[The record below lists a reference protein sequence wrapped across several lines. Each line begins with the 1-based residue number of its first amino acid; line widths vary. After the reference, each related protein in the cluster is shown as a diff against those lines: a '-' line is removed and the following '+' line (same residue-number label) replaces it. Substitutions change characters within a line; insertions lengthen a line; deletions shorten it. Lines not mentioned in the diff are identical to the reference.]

1 MYEHWAECISKTWFD
16 QLSYHQ
22 TKAKHWLTEMNWVDD
37 HMLSLLLNEL
47 SGRKAVTVVCIEEL
61 YSLIV
66 CKLKNYINKIITINL
81 FVWALTYC
89 CCLYLFNTFCVNV
102 LTTVLYLKGYQSWW
116 LYQFLSHLS
125 VFCRRYVIGESSRHQ
140 QSRTG
145 KPARNELEFSLH
157 ISTNLIVEL
166 HCSIAWETINQHS
179 QQCWNTFWERIIWF
193 ENWLQFTVK
202 LASQTLQAAA
212 SYTYIYV
219 VSIGL

>member
-1 MYEHWAECISKTWFD
+1 MSTEQSASKTCNCWSAA
-16 QLSYHQ
+16 LPPVQ

-37 HMLSLLLNEL
+37 HDDDNMHILSLLLNWL

-140 QSRTG
+140 QDWG
-145 KPARNELEFSLH
+145 NQQG
-157 ISTNLIVEL
+157 TNLNSVLISL
-166 HCSIAWETINQHS
+166 
-179 QQCWNTFWERIIWF
+179 R
-193 ENWLQFTVK
+193 
-202 LASQTLQAAA
+202 TL
-212 SYTYIYV
+212 
-219 VSIGL
+219 L